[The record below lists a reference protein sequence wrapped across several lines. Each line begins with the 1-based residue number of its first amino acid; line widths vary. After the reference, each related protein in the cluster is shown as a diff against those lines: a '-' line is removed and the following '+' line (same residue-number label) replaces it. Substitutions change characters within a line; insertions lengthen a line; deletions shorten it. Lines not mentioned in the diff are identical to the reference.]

1 MADSLP
7 IPPFPAVEVRPS
19 RIQLERG
26 VAVFRAEMDAAAD
39 RSGQAL
45 LAHHLGRL
53 FALQQDF
60 AASARE
66 ELAATNLATGFA
78 APLEALWAIAIRG
91 RSRKNAETLL
101 DRLHHIAGSVP
112 ERERASLTLAAQY
125 LEDQRHADA
134 RRVLEACLEGAPSCL
149 AGWLLLEEV
158 AHREV
163 DLSLARQVLTGRAG
177 AAGSDEIESLLYER
191 GARLEFELGALDEA
205 DALLEQALVTYP
217 RWETFA
223 RRERTFLHAGR
234 PDRAALVAAAAL
246 EHLQAHLDGHSLGG
260 APLPPFLRSS
270 READAIRLR
279 SALLWAAAGE
289 LDRAREHARAAAA
302 AEGAGLFERVL
313 NGTLAERAGD
323 GAELSS
329 ALEGALGK
337 IADADHAS
345 RTAIALW
352 QWFNGSSGAS
362 ASASPP
368 PAGLME
374 SPGLLGILLESA
386 ERSEDAHALPDLL
399 ERVVRLTPRAKE
411 AERADLLLAA
421 TWIALFTGQTDYAR
435 RLLGQ
440 AKEEGLDGALV
451 AAVELG
457 MARHAGDAH
466 SELESLHRLTSSAG
480 EAPTQ
485 ELFAWLSLRRALG
498 ALGRSGTD
506 RAELDSSLERALVAL
521 LSRPEPPL
529 ATRLAAW
536 LWSPAAGLPAAGL
549 PAAGFP
555 AAGFPAAGPSAAGE
569 RGAERVF
576 ESSEMVR
583 AEAIARTL
591 LDESDRVSW
600 YERTESAL
608 RASPGDPLLTAVA
621 VRAAEDAAA
630 PLADR
635 VALLQRFAALA
646 SSPLF
651 AGAARLRALL
661 LLLKERTQGA
671 LDGGAPAPA
680 TDQLSSLLLTLA
692 DEPELRPLWV
702 WLLRA
707 RGVTVPGALNAL
719 ALRFPRSEAWLE
731 LEGALRRLVP
741 TAPGATPESGPITD
755 VAALD
760 LAAPPL
766 SSAAQLLE
774 LLVAIASGDPRA
786 GDILGDAPDLDDH
799 TLGGLLVAAACH
811 GDDRASQLAAAR
823 RFHQLAPGADSLL
836 AYAVTARLGG
846 QADEEARVRRALAE
860 ELGSKEL
867 LAAAQLG
874 GREVDQD
881 RTRRV
886 LGLAEDTEPRIK
898 AAIGWELC
906 EATGP
911 GVGPELRG
919 QALELLAQS
928 IPNEIDGP
936 VAQLLSGYQAI
947 LAGRDDEA
955 IRLLLPLVDSL
966 PDDSTVHM
974 GLAAAAQRIGRADV
988 EATSSI
994 ELARRETEAHE
1005 AARLWERAGVLL
1017 EDRLGQPEQAE
1028 AAFQSA
1034 MGRVPGSP
1042 LSFVRLYQLAH
1053 AKRDRPRMIELID
1066 ARLEAPADDQQRI
1079 SLLWEKARHCR
1090 HVGRRG
1096 AACRALEALLDLA
1109 GDHLP
1114 ALALLAELQLIDQR
1128 FDRAAPLLRQ
1138 IALHPATPADQRESA
1153 GLHAVDLLDR
1163 LALATDALDL
1173 LLALETSGLS
1183 VQRTRRRK
1191 ARLAAR
1197 LGRWDVAAAT
1207 FRDIAEEDDDIPT
1220 RLEAARMLLAI
1231 ERDQLRESVSLKD
1244 AARLVLRDSP
1254 TDQDAAA
1261 IVVQENFHPDERA
1274 RLLGPARQATLLHL
1288 QERPLDLAII
1298 GRMADLTAGTD
1309 HQESEQA
1316 WLGAVALTGRLSDA
1330 RSQRLQTLTRSVH
1343 RLPTGSLT
1351 DLEFELVAA
1360 SGQLGTV
1367 SQLARLVVPKIAK
1380 VALPDGEGLGV
1391 SEGLRVDPFGSDGLG
1406 AELSAWA
1413 TALGTPEIRPFVGAA
1428 EPGTVLLLPD
1438 GTLVLGTGTT
1448 SRLADSTR
1456 ARVGYLLFAQ
1466 RLGVA
1471 PLLALGLEESKTWL
1485 AAVARLTART
1495 LPSAQPDEVEERA
1508 QQLSRLFSSD
1518 ERAEL
1523 NQLTQDLERGDRRL
1537 TDVALVSVTS
1547 AARMAT
1553 AIHGDPSILRQ
1564 LHELIPDREDE
1575 RTLVIGSVIRFLAT
1589 PHVAALRS
1597 KLGLSLG

>member
-26 VAVFRAEMDAAAD
+26 VAAFRAEMDAAAD

-53 FALQQDF
+53 FAQQQDF

-101 DRLHHIAGSVP
+101 DRLHHIASSVP

-125 LEDQRHADA
+125 LEDHRHADA

-149 AGWLLLEEV
+149 AGWVLLEEV
-158 AHREV
+158 AHREL
-163 DLSLARQVLTGRAG
+163 DLPLARRVLTGRAG

-191 GARLEFELGALDEA
+191 GSRLEFELGALDEA

-246 EHLQAHLDGHSLGG
+246 EHLQAHLDGHSPGG
-260 APLPPFLRSS
+260 APLPPLLQSTG
-270 READAIRLR
+270 EVDAIRLR
-279 SALLWAAAGE
+279 SALLWASAGD
-289 LDRAREHARAAAA
+289 LDRAREHARAAAVA
-302 AEGAGLFERVL
+302 QSAGLFERIL
-313 NGTLAERAGD
+313 SATLAERAGD
-323 GAELSS
+323 SAELSS
-329 ALEGALGK
+329 ALDAALGA
-337 IADADHAS
+337 ISEADQAS

-352 QWFNGSSGAS
+352 QWFNGALGAPVDRN
-362 ASASPP
+362 APP
-368 PAGLME
+368 PGLTE
-374 SPGLLGILLESA
+374 SPGLLGVLLERA
-386 ERSEDAHALPDLL
+386 ERAENTHALPDLL
-399 ERVVRLTPRAKE
+399 ERVVRLTPRAR
-411 AERADLLLAA
+411 ATDRADLLLAA
-421 TWIALFTGQTDYAR
+421 TWIALFTGQTDHAR
-435 RLLGQ
+435 GLLGQ
-440 AKEEGLDGALV
+440 AKEEGLDGSLV
-451 AAVELG
+451 SAVELG
-457 MARHAGDAH
+457 MARHASDADG
-466 SELESLHRLTSSAG
+466 ELFALEQLTTSTSDAK
-480 EAPTQ
+480 AQ
-485 ELFAWLSLRRALG
+485 NLFAWLTVRRALVL
-498 ALGRSGTD
+498 LGPSGTD
-506 RAELDSSLERALVAL
+506 AVDAAASDSSPRRHLDRALSAL
-521 LSRPEPPL
+521 LAQPDPPL
-529 ATRLAAW
+529 ATRLGAW
-536 LWSPAAGLPAAGL
+536 LWLGGGS
-549 PAAGFP
+549 
-555 AAGFPAAGPSAAGE
+555 E
-569 RGAERVF
+569 RGAEPVF
-576 ESSEMVR
+576 ESNEMVR
-583 AEAIARTL
+583 AESIARTL
-591 LDESDRVSW
+591 LDESDRASW

-608 RASPGDPLLTAVA
+608 RSSPGDPLLTAVA

-630 PLADR
+630 PIADR

-661 LLLKERTQGA
+661 LLLKERMQGA
-671 LDGGAPAPA
+671 LDAGGAAPSA
-680 TDQLSSLLLTLA
+680 DQLSALVPALA
-692 DEPELRPLWV
+692 DELELRPLWM

-707 RGVTVPGALNAL
+707 RGTTVPL
-719 ALRFPRSEAWLE
+719 ALTALVSRFPRSEAWLE

-741 TAPGATPESGPITD
+741 TAPGAGGGGVPVSD
-755 VAALD
+755 VSMLD

-774 LLVAIASGDPRA
+774 LLVAVASGDPRA
-786 GDILGDAPDLDDH
+786 GDILGDAPELDDH
-799 TLGGLLVAAACH
+799 TLGGLLMAAACH
-811 GDDRASQLAAAR
+811 GGDPGGQLTAAR
-823 RFHQLAPGADSLL
+823 RFHQLAPGTDSLL

-846 QADEEARVRRALAE
+846 QADEEVRVRRALAE
-860 ELGSKEL
+860 ELGSPEL

-886 LGLAEDTEPRIK
+886 LGLAEGTEARVK

-906 EATGP
+906 EATGK

-955 IRLLLPLVDSL
+955 IRLLLPLVDLL
-966 PDDSTVHM
+966 PDDSTVHL
-974 GLAAAAQRIGRADV
+974 GLAAAAQRSGRADV
-988 EATSSI
+988 EATSCI
-994 ELARRETEAHE
+994 ELARRETEARE

-1017 EDRLGQPEQAE
+1017 EDRLSQPEQAE

-1066 ARLEAPADDQQRI
+1066 ARLEAPADAPQRI
-1079 SLLWEKARHCR
+1079 SLLWEKARHSR

-1109 GDHLP
+1109 EDHLP

-1128 FDRAAPLLRQ
+1128 FDRAAPLLRT

-1153 GLHAVDLLDR
+1153 GLHAVDLLER
-1163 LALATDALDL
+1163 LALASDALDL
-1173 LLALETSGLS
+1173 LLALEGSGLS
-1183 VQRTRRRK
+1183 EQRTRRRK

-1207 FRDIAEEDDDIPT
+1207 FKDIAEEEDDIPT

-1274 RLLGPARQATLLHL
+1274 RLLGPVRQATLAHL
-1288 QERPLDLAII
+1288 EERPLDLAVI
-1298 GRMADLTAGTD
+1298 GRMADFTAGTD
-1309 HQESEQA
+1309 NLASERA
-1316 WLGAVALTGRLSDA
+1316 WLGAVALTGRLSDV
-1330 RSQRLQTLTRSVH
+1330 RSQRLQALTSSAH
-1343 RLPTGSLT
+1343 RLPTGSLSHL
-1351 DLEFELVAA
+1351 DFELAA
-1360 SGQLGTV
+1360 APGQLGTV
-1367 SQLARLVVPKIAK
+1367 DQLARLVVPKIAK
-1380 VALPDGEGLGV
+1380 AALPDAEGLGV
-1391 SEGLRVDPFGSDGLG
+1391 SEGMRVDPFGKDGLG
-1406 AELSAWA
+1406 AELSAWVA
-1413 TALGTPEIRPFVGAA
+1413 ALGAAEIRPVVGAA

-1438 GTLVLGTGTT
+1438 GTLVLGTGAT
-1448 SRLADSTR
+1448 SPLADSTR

-1471 PLLALGLEESKTWL
+1471 PLLALGLDESKTWL
-1485 AAVARLTART
+1485 AAVGRLAARA

-1537 TDVALVSVTS
+1537 TDMALVSLTS

-1553 AIHGDPSILRQ
+1553 LIHGDPSILRQ

-1575 RTLVIGSVIRFLAT
+1575 RTLVIGSVIRFLAS

-1597 KLGLSLG
+1597 KLGLSLA

>member
-26 VAVFRAEMDAAAD
+26 VAVFRAEMEAAAD

-112 ERERASLTLAAQY
+112 ERERASLTLAARY
-125 LEDQRHADA
+125 LEDQRHSDA

-163 DLSLARQVLTGRAG
+163 DLPLARRVLTGRAG

-191 GARLEFELGALDEA
+191 GARLEFQLGALDEA

-246 EHLQAHLDGHSLGG
+246 EHLQAHLDGHNPGG
-260 APLPPFLRSS
+260 APLPPFLQAS

-279 SALLWAAAGE
+279 SALLWAGAGE
-289 LDRAREHARAAAA
+289 LDRAREQARAAAA
-302 AEGAGLFERVL
+302 AEGSGLFERVL
-313 NGTLAERAGD
+313 SGTLAERAGD
-323 GAELSS
+323 GGELSS
-329 ALEGALGK
+329 TLEAALGT
-337 IADADHAS
+337 IPEADRAS

-352 QWFNGSSGAS
+352 QWFNRSPGAGAS
-362 ASASPP
+362 ENPP
-368 PAGLME
+368 PPGLVE

-386 ERSEDAHALPDLL
+386 ERREDAHALPDLL

-411 AERADLLLAA
+411 GERADLLLAA
-421 TWIALFTGQTDYAR
+421 TWIALFTGQADYAR

-440 AKEEGLDGALV
+440 AQEEGLDGALV
-451 AAVELG
+451 SAVELG

-466 SELESLHRLTSSAG
+466 GELEFLQRLTNSAS

-485 ELFAWLSLRRALG
+485 ELFAWLSLRRALV

-506 RAELDSSLERALVAL
+506 AVDGAGVDRAVIERSLERALAAL
-521 LSRPEPPL
+521 LSHPEPPL

-536 LWSPAAGLPAAGL
+536 LWFPARGSPATELPAAGL
-549 PAAGFP
+549 P
-555 AAGFPAAGPSAAGE
+555 AAGE

-583 AEAIARTL
+583 AETIARTL
-591 LDESDRVSW
+591 LDDSDRVSW

-621 VRAAEDAAA
+621 VRAAEDALA
-630 PLADR
+630 PVADR

-661 LLLKERTQGA
+661 LLLKERTHGP
-671 LDGGAPAPA
+671 LDGGVPTPS
-680 TDQLSSLLLTLA
+680 TDQLSALLLALG

-707 RGVTVPGALNAL
+707 RGVTVPGALTAL

-741 TAPGATPESGPITD
+741 TAPGPSPGGDAVRD

-799 TLGGLLVAAACH
+799 TLGGLLMAAACH

-846 QADEEARVRRALAE
+846 QADEEVRVRRALAE
-860 ELGSKEL
+860 ELGSPEL
-867 LAAAQLG
+867 LAAAQLD

-886 LGLAEDTEPRIK
+886 LGLAEGTEGRVK

-911 GVGPELRG
+911 SVGPELRG

-974 GLAAAAQRIGRADV
+974 GLAAAAERSGRADV

-1090 HVGRRG
+1090 NVGRRG
-1096 AACRALEALLDLA
+1096 AAGRALEALLDLA

-1128 FDRAAPLLRQ
+1128 FDRAAPLLRR

-1153 GLHAVDLLDR
+1153 GLHAVDLLER
-1163 LALATDALDL
+1163 LAMAGDALDL

-1309 HQESEQA
+1309 NQESEQA

-1330 RSQRLQTLTRSVH
+1330 RSQRLQTLTRSAH
-1343 RLPTGSLT
+1343 RLPTGSLG
-1351 DLEFELVAA
+1351 DLEFELAAA

-1367 SQLARLVVPKIAK
+1367 SQLGRLVVPKIAK

-1391 SEGLRVDPFGSDGLG
+1391 SEGMRVDPFGSDGLG

-1413 TALGTPEIRPFVGAA
+1413 TALGTPEIRPFVGPA

-1438 GTLVLGTGTT
+1438 GSLVLGTGTT
-1448 SRLADSTR
+1448 SRLTDSMR
-1456 ARVGYLLFAQ
+1456 ARVAYLLFAQ

-1471 PLLALGLEESKTWL
+1471 PLLALGLEESTTWL

-1495 LPSAQPDEVEERA
+1495 LPNAEPDEVEDRA

-1537 TDVALVSVTS
+1537 TDIALVSVTS

-1553 AIHGDPSILRQ
+1553 AVHGDPSILRQ

-1597 KLGLSLG
+1597 RLGLSLG